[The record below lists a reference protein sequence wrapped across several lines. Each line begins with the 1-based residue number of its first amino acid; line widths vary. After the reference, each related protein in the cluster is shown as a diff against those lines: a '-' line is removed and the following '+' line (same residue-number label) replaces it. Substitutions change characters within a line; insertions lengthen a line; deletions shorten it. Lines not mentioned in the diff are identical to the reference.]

1 MLEPF
6 GVTGSEETLY
16 RALLTAGDA
25 TPTALAESVG
35 QSPALT
41 GRRLRALEAKGLVV
55 RTRGRSVRFRAA
67 PPDLA
72 IEVLA
77 LDQQQRIERARS
89 AAAEFAALRSGG
101 ARSRGVPLMVV
112 RGPEANTRR
121 YLQAQL
127 AAREEVLILDKPP
140 YLADGVEPQY
150 DLQLELMARGVT
162 YRTVYDSRSLEEPG
176 QFERVERLARAG
188 ERARVVNGVPL
199 KMLITDRSSGLL
211 PLGSGD
217 PREGDSREGDP
228 RDGGL
233 REGGLREGG
242 LRESV
247 ALEPSPL
254 LDGLLALFESL
265 WAQGTPLWS
274 SPREAGL
281 DTVGRRMLG
290 YAIAGCTDAAIA
302 RRTGLS
308 KRTVERRMRALMDAL
323 GARTRFQAGLQAS
336 RRGLAE

>member
-25 TPTALAESVG
+25 TLAALAESVG

-77 LDQQQRIERARS
+77 LDQQQRIERARA
-89 AAAEFAALRSGG
+89 AAAEFAALRPGG

-176 QFERVERLARAG
+176 QFERVEQLVRAG

-217 PREGDSREGDP
+217 PREGGSHEGGP
-228 RDGGL
+228 RDGGP
-233 REGGLREGG
+233 RGGGP
-242 LRESV
+242 RESV

-336 RRGLAE
+336 RRGLAD

>member
-25 TPTALAESVG
+25 TPAALAESVG

-41 GRRLRALEAKGLVV
+41 ARRLRALEAKGLVV

-77 LDQQQRIERARS
+77 LDQQQRIERARA
-89 AAAEFAALRSGG
+89 AAAELAALRPGG
-101 ARSRGVPLMVV
+101 VRSRGVPLMVV
-112 RGPEANTRR
+112 RGPEANTGR

-176 QFERVERLARAG
+176 QFERVEQLARAG
-188 ERARVVNGVPL
+188 ERARVVDGVPL
-199 KMLITDRSSGLL
+199 KLLITDRSSGLL
-211 PLGSGD
+211 PLGSGE
-217 PREGDSREGDP
+217 P
-228 RDGGL
+228 
-233 REGGLREGG
+233 
-242 LRESV
+242 RESV

-265 WAQGTPLWS
+265 WARGTPLWS
-274 SPREAGL
+274 SPKEAGL

>member
-25 TPTALAESVG
+25 TLAALAESVG

-77 LDQQQRIERARS
+77 LDQQQRIERARA
-89 AAAEFAALRSGG
+89 AAAEFAALRPGG

-176 QFERVERLARAG
+176 QFERVEQLVRAG

-217 PREGDSREGDP
+217 PREGGSHEGGP
-228 RDGGL
+228 RDGGP
-233 REGGLREGG
+233 
-242 LRESV
+242 RESV

-336 RRGLAE
+336 RRGLAD

>member
-16 RALLTAGDA
+16 RALLAAGDA
-25 TPTALAESVG
+25 TPAALAESVG
-35 QSPALT
+35 QSPTLT

-77 LDQQQRIERARS
+77 VEEQQRIERARA
-89 AAAEFAALRSGG
+89 AAAEFAALRPGG

-188 ERARVVNGVPL
+188 ERARVVDRVPL

-211 PLGSGD
+211 PLGARD
-217 PREGDSREGDP
+217 PREGGP
-228 RDGGL
+228 
-233 REGGLREGG
+233 REGGPREGG
-242 LRESV
+242 PRESV

-265 WAQGTPLWS
+265 WVRGTPLWS

>member
-16 RALLTAGDA
+16 RVLLTAGDA
-25 TPTALAESVG
+25 TLAALAESVG

-77 LDQQQRIERARS
+77 LDQQQRIERARA
-89 AAAEFAALRSGG
+89 AAAEFAALRPGG

-176 QFERVERLARAG
+176 QFERVEQLVRAG

-217 PREGDSREGDP
+217 PREGGSHEGASHEGGP
-228 RDGGL
+228 RDGGP
-233 REGGLREGG
+233 
-242 LRESV
+242 RESV

-336 RRGLAE
+336 RRGLAD